1 MNGKQFGIVLI
12 GVVMVIATV
21 GAAALVASPPN
32 DTDKVR
38 VVTSFYPLAY
48 LAQSIGGERIE
59 VSTLIPPNI
68 EVHSWQPSASDILEV
83 DSADIFVYNGA
94 GLEPWIEEELL
105 PAIDTVSKI
114 VLDTTSGFE
123 SEGDHLDDGHD
134 HGLEDPHTWI
144 SPNLARLQAEAIYS
158 ALVEVDPSNATFYD
172 QKWVYLSSLLQGLD
186 DMYSETLES
195 REFNTIFVTHSAY
208 GRLADRYGFE
218 QEGVIGISAD
228 EQPSPIAIANLVDR
242 MVSEGIYTIFLD
254 PVFSDDYAKMLS
266 SEVEKITGLNVE
278 VLELYIM
285 TGPIGDKD
293 YIDQMELNLQN
304 LALGLGC

>member
-12 GVVMVIATV
+12 GVVMIVATV
-21 GAAALVASPPN
+21 GAAALVASPTN
-32 DTDKVR
+32 DTGKVK
-38 VVTSFYPLAY
+38 VVASFYPLAY

-59 VSTLIPPNI
+59 VSTLVPPNTEI
-68 EVHSWQPSASDILEV
+68 HSWQPSASDILEA

-123 SEGDHLDDGHD
+123 LEGDHLDDGHD

-144 SPNLARLQAEAIYS
+144 SPHLARQQAEAIYS
-158 ALVEVDPSNATFYD
+158 ALVEVDPSNATFYG
-172 QKWVYLSSLLQGLD
+172 QKWGDLSSLLQGLD
-186 DMYSETLES
+186 DLYFESLAS

-208 GRLADRYGFE
+208 GHLADRYGFE

-228 EQPSPIAIANLVDR
+228 EQPSPATIANLADL
-242 MVSEGIYTIFLD
+242 MVSEGICTIFLD
-254 PVFSDDYAKMLS
+254 PVFSDDYARTLS
-266 SEVEKITGLNVE
+266 SEVEKITGLDVE

-285 TGPIGDKD
+285 TGPIGDRD

-304 LALGLGC
+304 LVLGLGC